1 MNIAFFDTKDYD
13 KTSFDLANQDSQF
26 NIHYYTD
33 RLDEESAALAKGYD
47 AVCCFVNDRLDKA
60 TLTKLA
66 KYGIR
71 LVAMRCAGVNN
82 VDIAAA
88 DRLGITVVNVPRYS
102 PEGVAEHTLAL
113 ILSLNRKVHK
123 AFHRTKDYN
132 FSLKGLMGFN
142 MRDKVVGVIGMGAIG
157 RNVARLLTAF
167 GCRVLAYDVKPDK
180 SLEAELGIRF
190 VDLPTIWTKS
200 DIITLHCPL
209 TAETRHI
216 ISARSISQMKDG
228 VMIINTSRGGLVD
241 TAALIDGIRARKIG
255 TVGLDV
261 YEEET
266 EYFFEDFTDEILDDH
281 VLLELLAL
289 PNVLVTSHQAFFTQE
304 ALEQISQ
311 TTIENITEYI
321 NQKPFT
327 FRVTERKGA

>member
-13 KTSFDLANQDSQF
+13 KTSFDLANQDHQY
-26 NIHYYTD
+26 NIHYFAD
-33 RLDEESAALAKGYD
+33 RLDEESAYLAKGHD
-47 AVCCFVNDRLDKA
+47 AVCCFVNDRLSKE
-60 TLTKLA
+60 TLKKLA
-66 KYGIR
+66 SYGVK
-71 LVAMRCAGVNN
+71 LVAMRCAGFNN

-113 ILSLNRKVHK
+113 ILSLNRKIHK

-157 RNVARLLTAF
+157 RNVARLLKAF
-167 GCRVLAYDVKPDK
+167 GCEVLAYDVFPDK
-180 SLEAELGIRF
+180 SLESDLGIQF
-190 VDLPTIWTKS
+190 ASLADIWAKS

-216 ISARSISQMKDG
+216 ISADSIGQMKAG

-255 TVGLDV
+255 SVGLDV

-266 EYFFEDFTDEILDDH
+266 EYFFQDFTDEILDDE

-289 PNVLVTSHQAFFTQE
+289 PNVLVTSHQAFFTRE
-304 ALEQISQ
+304 ALEQISK
-311 TTIENITEYI
+311 TTLANISEYI
-321 NQKPFT
+321 REEPFT

>member
-13 KTSFDLANQDSQF
+13 KTSFDLANRDSQF
-26 NIHYYTD
+26 NIHYYSD
-33 RLDEESAALAKGYD
+33 RLDEENVYLAKGHD
-47 AVCCFVNDRLDKA
+47 AVCCFVNDHLSEQ
-60 TLTKLA
+60 TLTKLHD
-66 KYGIR
+66 YGIH

-88 DRLGITVVNVPRYS
+88 DKLGMTVVNVPRYS

-113 ILSLNRKVHK
+113 ILSLNRKIHK

-157 RNVARLLTAF
+157 RNVARLLKAF
-167 GCRVLAYDVKPDK
+167 GCQVLAYDVRPNPA
-180 SLEAELGIRF
+180 LEQELGVKF
-190 VDLPTIWTKS
+190 ADLGTLWANS

-216 ISARSISQMKDG
+216 ISSDSITQMKPG

-241 TAALIDGIRARKIG
+241 TAALIEGIRARKIG

-266 EYFFEDFTDEILDDH
+266 DYFFEDFTDEILDDQ

-289 PNVLVTSHQAFFTQE
+289 PNVLVTSHQAFFTHE
-304 ALEQISQ
+304 ALAEISR
-311 TTIENITEYI
+311 TTIQNITEFM
-321 NQKPFT
+321 NQEPFT
-327 FRVTERKGA
+327 YKVTERKGA

>member
-1 MNIAFFDTKDYD
+1 
-13 KTSFDLANQDSQF
+13 
-26 NIHYYTD
+26 
-33 RLDEESAALAKGYD
+33 
-47 AVCCFVNDRLDKA
+47 
-60 TLTKLA
+60 
-66 KYGIR
+66 
-71 LVAMRCAGVNN
+71 MRCAGVNN
-82 VDIAAA
+82 VDIEAA
-88 DRLGITVVNVPRYS
+88 DRLGMSVVNVPRYS

-113 ILSLNRKVHK
+113 ILSLNRKIHK

-157 RNVARLLTAF
+157 RNVARLLKAF
-167 GCRVLAYDVKPDK
+167 GCLVLAYDVRPNLA
-180 SLEAELGIRF
+180 LEEELGLKF
-190 VDLPTIWTKS
+190 ADLATLWAKS

-216 ISARSISQMKDG
+216 ISSDSIAQMKQG

-241 TAALIDGIRARKIG
+241 TAALIEGIRARKIG

-266 EYFFEDFTDEILDDH
+266 DYFFEDFTDEILDDQ

-289 PNVLVTSHQAFFTQE
+289 PNVLVTSHQAFFTNE
-304 ALEQISQ
+304 ALTEISR
-311 TTIENITEYI
+311 TTIQNITEFM
-321 NQKPFT
+321 NQEPFT
-327 FRVTERKGA
+327 FKVTERKGA